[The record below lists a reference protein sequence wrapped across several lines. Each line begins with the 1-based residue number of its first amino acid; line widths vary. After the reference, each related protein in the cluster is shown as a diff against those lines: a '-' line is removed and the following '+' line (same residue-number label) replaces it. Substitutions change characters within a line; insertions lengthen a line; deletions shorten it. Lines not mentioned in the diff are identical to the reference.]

1 MVAIEFG
8 IIEDMINEARDYV
21 IPEREQCVSIADD
34 VYIDDWWNQLCIMK
48 TYFYGFDRPKLGL
61 ARYGVTLIPP
71 ESLPAFQEIVL
82 SDRRINEDDHLV
94 ALAKMI
100 QDAID
105 RKKFMIHFGV

>member
-1 MVAIEFG
+1 MIAIEFG
-8 IIEDMINEARDYV
+8 IIEDMKNEARDYV

-34 VYIDDWWNQLCIMK
+34 VYIDDWWDQLCIMK
-48 TYFYGFDRPKLGL
+48 TYFHGFDCPKLGL

-71 ESLPAFQEIVL
+71 ESLPVFQEIVL

>member
-1 MVAIEFG
+1 MYLGNQVEMLG
-8 IIEDMINEARDYV
+8 SDKCYGV
-21 IPEREQCVSIADD
+21 VADD
-34 VYIDDWWNQLCIMK
+34 VYIDDWRNQLCIMK

-94 ALAKMI
+94 ALANMI